1 MDRFEETTFGAEHQR
16 DHVENKYDLK
26 VESRMN
32 SEETSRSEGLFG
44 SIGEIY
50 KKITLRPK
58 TIKRP
63 VKVTRIPDGALIR
76 SPEKIYYKLNKR
88 INRIIGFLCQL
99 QEIIKPNR
107 LKCVLIAIMFVL
119 NAVANI
125 TSYYNWNISSL
136 VLNNILLG
144 VSIIIFVCELRD
156 QIKFSLRFKEG
167 KDEYIIVDNENG
179 SYEIKVINTDEGP
192 NDMSSSVYDIETGKT

>member
-1 MDRFEETTFGAEHQR
+1 MDSIENTTFDSPHQI
-16 DHVENKYDLK
+16 DHVENKSQPAQ
-26 VESRMN
+26 EIP
-32 SEETSRSEGLFG
+32 TSRNEGLFG
-44 SIGEIY
+44 GIY

-107 LKCVLIAIMFVL
+107 LKCALIAIMFVL

-179 SYEIKVINTDEGP
+179 SYEIKVINTDDTLK
-192 NDMSSSVYDIETGKT
+192 DMSSSVYDIETGKT

>member
-1 MDRFEETTFGAEHQR
+1 MDRIENTTFDVEHQI
-16 DHVENKYDLK
+16 VENKSDLAQDP
-26 VESRMN
+26 S
-32 SEETSRSEGLFG
+32 TSRSEGLFG
-44 SIGEIY
+44 GIGEIY

-107 LKCVLIAIMFVL
+107 LKCALIAIMFVL
-119 NAVANI
+119 NAIANI

-144 VSIIIFVCELRD
+144 VSVIIFVCELRD

-179 SYEIKVINTDEGP
+179 SYEIKVINEETLKD
-192 NDMSSSVYDIETGKT
+192 DVSSSVYDIETGKT

>member
-1 MDRFEETTFGAEHQR
+1 MDRIENTTFDVEHQI
-16 DHVENKYDLK
+16 VENKSDLAQDP
-26 VESRMN
+26 S
-32 SEETSRSEGLFG
+32 TSRSEGLFG
-44 SIGEIY
+44 GIGEIY

-107 LKCVLIAIMFVL
+107 LKCALIAIMFVL

-167 KDEYIIVDNENG
+167 QDEYIIVDNENG
-179 SYEIKVINTDEGP
+179 SYEIKVINTDDTLK
-192 NDMSSSVYDIETGKT
+192 DMSSSVYDIETGKT